1 MQLVSLSGIPKDDI
15 WQASF
20 IHTLGHELGHKAKE
34 PLFSVFPSK
43 KGKFK
48 NWVRECRADFY
59 GMQFAQQY
67 FLIDRTDILKGIEL
81 KITQNVPDEYLKK
94 EHKHSHPS
102 WSFRI
107 KMLSEHMVF
116 GQDVIRCIAIEA
128 GVDDEKYITK
138 VIAKAKLNII
148 TKEEKNE
155 VCSKIY
161 KYMSCELEEIL
172 DDNIFAF
179 DSMESIGE
187 LYYHT
192 IISSVENAS
201 DELLDI
207 VIKHIYCRD
216 EFHNKSDFY
225 LKLCE

>member
-1 MQLVSLSGIPKDDI
+1 
-15 WQASF
+15 
-20 IHTLGHELGHKAKE
+20 
-34 PLFSVFPSK
+34 
-43 KGKFK
+43 
-48 NWVRECRADFY
+48 
-59 GMQFAQQY
+59 MQFAQQY

-225 LKLCE
+225 LKLCEYVGLKKLPHDVLLEVNDKYQEIFKNKYSATILKLQTEIQTLNTQSLFRILKTIS